1 MDKLVDHLFVM
12 EGDGKISDFWGSYTD
27 WHNQSKSLKQKPQST
42 NNENS
47 ESESDITQSSNSN
60 QYTMNE
66 YMKQI
71 TKLTNQKDK
80 LLLQI
85 DEV

>member
-1 MDKLVDHLFVM
+1 
-12 EGDGKISDFWGSYTD
+12 
-27 WHNQSKSLKQKPQST
+27 
-42 NNENS
+42 
-47 ESESDITQSSNSN
+47 
-60 QYTMNE
+60 MNE

-85 DEV
+85 DEVWQDYEDYTRIGSQISELTAKITDLEEKRFVLAEG